1 MKVSLSLITLFAALN
16 SVSAAPPNGG
26 GGGGHGDGHGDGHGH
41 GKPMVNSKAL
51 RGLIKEKALMDK
63 AQILQDFAAL
73 SGTPITRVI
82 GSPGHNATVNWYY
95 DTIKKLDDYYSVY
108 IQPFPVVTAAGNL
121 TVNDALIESAT
132 MSFTGAGH
140 PVAELVP
147 VANLACEA
155 GDFPAEVSGKIAL
168 ISRGTCTFGAKAK
181 LAKAAGAVGV
191 VVYNNEDGVVQG
203 TLGEEGDYPPTIG
216 ISKAQG
222 EKFLA
227 AIAAGTA
234 QTANL
239 IIEQQTITTY
249 NVIAET
255 LGGDHDNVIHL
266 GGHSDSVAA
275 GPGINDNGSGGIGI
289 LEVALHLTKFKVK
302 NAVRFSWWAAEEEG
316 LLGALFYV
324 KSQPQSELDKIRLYL
339 NYDMIASP
347 NWIIAVYDGDGS
359 TFNVTG
365 PPGSAQAEHLFI
377 DYFRD
382 IEKIDSVPSDF
393 DGRSDYGPF
402 LDAGIACGGLF
413 TGAEGLKTPEE
424 QLLFGGESKVA
435 YDINYHAAGDTVA
448 NCNGTAFAINT
459 RAIAHSVAVLGKS
472 TALLDEPLVRR
483 GGYRDFTRASGV
495 GKKVAGGCGTK
506 AL

>member
-1 MKVSLSLITLFAALN
+1 MKISLSLVTLFAALN
-16 SVSAAPPNGG
+16 TVSAAPSS
-26 GGGGHGDGHGDGHGH
+26 GGGGHDNGHDNGHGH
-41 GKPMVNSKAL
+41 GKGPMVNSKAL
-51 RGLIKEKALMDK
+51 RGLIKEKNLMKK
-63 AQILQDFAAL
+63 AQILQDFSSL
-73 SGTPITRVI
+73 SGTPNTRVI
-82 GSPGHNATVNWYY
+82 GSPGHNATINWYY

-108 IQPFPVVTAAGNL
+108 IQSFPVVTANGNL
-121 TVNDALIESAT
+121 TVNNALIESAT

-140 PVAELVP
+140 PIAELVP
-147 VANLACEA
+147 VANVACEA
-155 GDFPAEVSGKIAL
+155 ADFPAEVSGKIAL
-168 ISRGTCTFGAKAK
+168 LSRGTCTFGAKAL

-203 TLGEEGDYPPTIG
+203 TLGEEGDYPPTVG

-234 QTANL
+234 QTADL
-239 IIEQQTITTY
+239 IIEQKTITTY

-255 LGGDHDNVIHL
+255 LAGNHDNVIHL

-289 LEVALHLTKFKVK
+289 LEVALHLTKFKIK

-316 LLGALFYV
+316 LLGALAYV
-324 KSQPQSELDKIRLYL
+324 KAQPQSELNKIKLYL
-339 NYDMIASP
+339 NFDMIASP
-347 NWIIAVYDGDGS
+347 NYVLAIYDGDGS

-382 IEKIDSVPSDF
+382 IEKVDSVPSDF

-402 LDAGIACGGLF
+402 LDAGVACGGLF
-413 TGAEGLKTPEE
+413 TGAEGLKTAEE
-424 QLLFGGESKVA
+424 AVMFGGEAKVA
-435 YDINYHAAGDTVA
+435 YDINYHAVGDTVA
-448 NCNGTAFAINT
+448 NCNGTAFVINT
-459 RAIAHSVAVLGKS
+459 RAIAHSVAVLAKS
-472 TALLDEPLVRR
+472 TAILEEPLVRR

-495 GKKVAGGCGTK
+495 PKKVAGGCGTK

>member
-1 MKVSLSLITLFAALN
+1 MKVSLSLVTLFAALN
-16 SVSAAPPNGG
+16 TVSAAPPSGG
-26 GGGGHGDGHGDGHGH
+26 SVGGGHDKGHGH
-41 GKPMVNSKAL
+41 GRGPMVNSKAL
-51 RGLIKEKALMDK
+51 RGLIKEKNLMDK
-63 AQILQDFAAL
+63 AQILQDFSAL
-73 SGTPITRVI
+73 SGTPNTRVI
-82 GSPGHNATVNWYY
+82 GSPGHNATINWYY

-108 IQPFPVVTAAGNL
+108 IQPFPVVTANGNL
-121 TVNDALIESAT
+121 TVNNALIESAT

-140 PVAELVP
+140 PIAELVP
-147 VANLACEA
+147 VANVACEA
-155 GDFPAEVSGKIAL
+155 ADFPAEVSGKIAL
-168 ISRGTCTFGAKAK
+168 ISRGTCAFGAKAL

-191 VVYNNEDGVVQG
+191 VVYNNVDGVVQG

-222 EKFLA
+222 EEFLA

-234 QTANL
+234 QTADL
-239 IIEQQTITTY
+239 FIEQKTIVTY

-255 LGGDHDNVIHL
+255 LHGDHDNVIHV

-302 NAVRFSWWAAEEEG
+302 NAVRFSWWAAEEVG
-316 LLGALFYV
+316 LLGALHYV
-324 KSQPQSELDKIRLYL
+324 KTLPQSELDKIRLYL
-339 NYDMIASP
+339 NFDMIASP
-347 NWIIAVYDGDGS
+347 NYVLAIYDGDGS

-382 IEKIDSVPSDF
+382 IEKVDTVPSDF

-402 LDAGIACGGLF
+402 LDAGVACGGLF
-413 TGAEGLKTPEE
+413 TGAEGLKTAEE
-424 QLLFGGESKVA
+424 AVMFGGEAKVA
-435 YDINYHAAGDTVA
+435 YDVNYHAVGDTVA
-448 NCNGTAFAINT
+448 NCNGTAFLMNT

-472 TALLDEPLVRR
+472 TALLEEPLVRR

-495 GKKVAGGCGTK
+495 PKKVAGGCGTK
-506 AL
+506 AF